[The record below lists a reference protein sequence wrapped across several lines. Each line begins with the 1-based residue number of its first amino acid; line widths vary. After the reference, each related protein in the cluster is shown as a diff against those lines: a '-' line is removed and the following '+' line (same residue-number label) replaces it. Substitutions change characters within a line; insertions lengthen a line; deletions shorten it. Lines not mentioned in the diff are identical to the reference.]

1 MMNGKFCENCGALLR
16 EETRFCGNCGSSA
29 TSTPDD
35 YLSSQHTVY
44 RSATPASKDKTIA
57 ILLAL
62 FLGPFAWF
70 YTIDDPKDK
79 QKFWIG
85 IACDV
90 VGLLSMAVGIGF
102 LIILGVGIWALV
114 DVLQRDQVYYQNFQY

>member
-1 MMNGKFCENCGALLR
+1 MSSQP
-16 EETRFCGNCGSSA
+16 GN
-29 TSTPDD
+29 
-35 YLSSQHTVY
+35 LSSQNTVY
-44 RSATPASKDKTIA
+44 RTATPVGKDKAIA

-90 VGLLSMAVGIGF
+90 VGLLTLAVGIGL
-102 LIILGVGIWALV
+102 LIIFVVGIWALV
-114 DVLQRDQVYYQNFQY
+114 DVLQRDKAYYQNFRY